1 MHPTDAYI
9 KKVFDEMDI
18 DGDGFIS
25 HKDFFEIFNN
35 DVGIYRWFEYLNL
48 NEQSLKSGMK
58 LLLPTS
64 TFDEQ
69 KY

>member
-1 MHPTDAYI
+1 
-9 KKVFDEMDI
+9 MDI